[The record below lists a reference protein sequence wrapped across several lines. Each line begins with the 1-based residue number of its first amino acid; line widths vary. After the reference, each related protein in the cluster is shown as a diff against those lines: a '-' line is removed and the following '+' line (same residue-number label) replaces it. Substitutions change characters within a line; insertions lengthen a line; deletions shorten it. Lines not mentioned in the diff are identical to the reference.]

1 MVSLISPVSPTPC
14 CLNFLPNVNARVRSN
29 YTFEHFKPISM
40 TLGLAALAFVNHNH
54 QQHRQHPVRQSLI
67 QAKPL
72 VRPSD
77 IFAFLAVFTL
87 SPSVSKLHN
96 KARRG
101 LLLHFEV
108 TQLDAILYNQNQ
120 YTTLVFYLLTFLHL
134 LPIAAELRIYKK

>member
-14 CLNFLPNVNARVRSN
+14 CLNFLPNVNARVRSY
-29 YTFEHFKPISM
+29 YTFEHFKPISI
-40 TLGLAALAFVNHNH
+40 TRVLGVLAFVNHNRQQH
-54 QQHRQHPVRQSLI
+54 RQQHRQHAVRHSLI

-96 KARRG
+96 KAKTRSFTALQAYPIRC
-101 LLLHFEV
+101 
-108 TQLDAILYNQNQ
+108 
-120 YTTLVFYLLTFLHL
+120 YL
-134 LPIAAELRIYKK
+134 A